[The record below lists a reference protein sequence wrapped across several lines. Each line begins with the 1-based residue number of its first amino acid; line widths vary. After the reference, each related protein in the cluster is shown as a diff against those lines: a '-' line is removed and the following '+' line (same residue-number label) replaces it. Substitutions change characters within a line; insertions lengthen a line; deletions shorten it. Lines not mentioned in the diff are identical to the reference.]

1 MSNTHLYGKPLT
13 PQPEFQLNKWQKR
26 QAALLY
32 HFASLDYLK
41 GLKNPLDDFVNGV
54 DITLDLAQQE
64 GRDQL
69 LVSER
74 WGVRDTVAN
83 FGTYGFPAL
92 KDFQKATNRDI
103 TRRATE
109 SYEFTG
115 YNQCARLLGEL
126 SMNWSTPE
134 EEQKFE
140 AGMKR
145 IADHAGPIDSTMQ
158 RSWDDCV
165 FALVARKLPELL
177 NPLPKFR
184 VRTDVVAESGK
195 LPTRTGVYV
204 PQDDPYG
211 SLQFGWIGNKEGR
224 LADCQTFNELGLQA
238 LNAVGRDTLWSDDA
252 RLLPIVKQA
261 KYLSAF
267 KELDWFKDPNFLNDP
282 TQATYFISHTG
293 IVSRSC
299 KWYYVER
306 IEGEYEDDVQ
316 QNASQSQSEPLR
328 GRCEAGHACP
338 REGFWFTP
346 AQTNSRR
353 FFKVGEMMPA
363 NDGDYGVTIWQW
375 DQNQDPPKL

>member
-1 MSNTHLYGKPLT
+1 MSHIDLYGKPLT

-41 GLKNPLDDFVNGV
+41 GLKKLLDDFVNGV
-54 DITLDLAQQE
+54 DITLDLAQQQ

-83 FGTYGFPAL
+83 FSTYGFPAL

-103 TRRATE
+103 ARRASE
-109 SYEFTG
+109 LYEFTG

-145 IADHAGPIDSTMQ
+145 IANHAGPVDSTMK
-158 RSWDDCV
+158 RSWDDGV
-165 FALVARKLPELL
+165 FAIAARKFEELL
-177 NPLPKFR
+177 DPLPKFR
-184 VRTDVVAESGK
+184 VRTDVTAESGK
-195 LPTRTGVYV
+195 RPIRTGVYV
-204 PQDDPYG
+204 PQDDAYG
-211 SLQFGWIGNKEGR
+211 SLQFGWTGNSDGC

-238 LNAVGRDTLWSDDA
+238 VNAVGRDALWSDDA

-261 KYLSAF
+261 KYLAAF

-282 TQATYFISHTG
+282 TPATYFLGHKG
-293 IVSRSC
+293 IAYRPC
-299 KWYYVER
+299 KWYFVER
-306 IEGEYEDDVQ
+306 VEDEYEDDAPEGLAQ
-316 QNASQSQSEPLR
+316 AQPEQLR
-328 GRCEAGHACP
+328 GRCVAGQPCS

-353 FFKVGEMMPA
+353 FFKAGEVMPELG
-363 NDGDYGVTIWQW
+363 GDYGTTIWQW
-375 DQNQDPPKL
+375 DPTQAP